1 MRQSVNNSGKKRD
14 KAGVKLYII
23 LPSVIVLTIAILF
36 VTWSA
41 IVPLKKIK
49 SFNEEYS
56 STENQNPCYDQPAL
70 SNEIRELTYLTA
82 FDEMAKSDSIGL
94 VINLADSTAMLAIKG
109 VVIHSAKIHAISNDG
124 FLKSMN
130 ICSYQNLFSRPI
142 AILSQNATIEKEPIQ
157 IKKAPKNE
165 EEALANA
172 EHPDTTKT
180 IQVTDIHFKLAI
192 GCNFF
197 IHDASVGCE
206 KANKSLSTPG
216 EIWKNMKRFIVFKEP
231 EYEPAIH
238 ICIDN
243 KDAISIYRG
252 LPARG
257 QIILRM

>member
-1 MRQSVNNSGKKRD
+1 MKQNFNNSEKK
-14 KAGVKLYII
+14 KGNGVKLYII
-23 LPSVIVLTIAILF
+23 IPSFIVLTITVLF
-36 VTWSA
+36 VVWSA
-41 IVPLKKIK
+41 IIPLKKI
-49 SFNEEYS
+49 SSINEVYS
-56 STENQNPCYDQPAL
+56 NTENQNPCIDQPAL

-82 FDEMAKSDSIGL
+82 FDSMAKSDSIGL
-94 VINLADSTAMLAIKG
+94 VINLVDSTAMLAIKG
-109 VVIHSAKIHAISNDG
+109 VILHKAKIHSISNDG
-124 FLKSMN
+124 FLKSMD
-130 ICSYQNLFSRPI
+130 ICSYQNLFSKPI

-180 IQVTDIHFKLAI
+180 LQVTHINFRLEI

-197 IHDASVGCE
+197 IHDASEGCDR
-206 KANKSLSTPG
+206 ANKSLSTPG
-216 EIWKNMKRFIVFKEP
+216 EIWKNMKRFVMLKEP

-252 LPARG
+252 LPAHG